1 MDSSYLQTLPR
12 ELRDAIWQ
20 LTLQLQDEVYIFDE
34 DDKPHVDE
42 SVAEQNPLALTETCQ
57 QIRTE
62 CHSVFYRNNSFRL
75 ESSILT
81 QPYQLS
87 ACKTPGESGFKT
99 FKVWI
104 DQIGPDCSSALKAI
118 NISLS
123 ELHHTYVAEDDVWP
137 RSWPIEELTEFM
149 GSEQTKNVAWALSF
163 VAHAWPPRA
172 PLPVNIEFDN
182 IKLDAPFRAIERALT
197 DRNDGYDIAMKEGK
211 LQMEAHATY
220 HDAVK
225 QCGGRAKRF
234 VSVVRDRHR
243 EKVKLNQMKGK
254 MGDLR
259 CA

>member
-1 MDSSYLQTLPR
+1 MDSSIVQILPR
-12 ELRDAIWQ
+12 ELRDNIWH
-20 LTLQLQDEVYIFDE
+20 LTLQLQDEIYIFD
-34 DDKPHVDE
+34 DGGKPRVDE
-42 SVAEQNPLALTETCQ
+42 SVAEQHPLALTETCK
-57 QIRTE
+57 QIRFE
-62 CHSVFYRNNSFRL
+62 CHSLCYRINDFRL

-87 ACKTPGESGFKT
+87 TCKTLNESGFQT
-99 FKVWI
+99 FNTWI
-104 DQIGPDCSSALKAI
+104 DQIGPDCSTALKSI

-149 GSEQTKNVAWALSF
+149 ASDKTRDVAWSLSF
-163 VAHAWPPRA
+163 IAHAWPPRA
-172 PLPVNIEFDN
+172 PLPVNIEFDS
-182 IKLDAPFRAIERALT
+182 IKLDAPFRAIERELT

-234 VSVVRDRHR
+234 VSVVRDRQR
-243 EKVKLNQMKGK
+243 EKVKVNQMKAK